1 MAPKNQWKYN
11 KMLICTCVF
20 GQMLSRHL
28 TLEVIMSDI
37 TDVQNSLNINFTG
50 IHALEHLFSVKFY
63 EKWDQDE
70 ISRTILKIWL
80 LIGNLVFVWGSFD
93 A

>member
-1 MAPKNQWKYN
+1 MAFDTSSKIIKKYMKFDKRLYNMAPKNQWKYN

-37 TDVQNSLNINFTG
+37 TDVQKILNINFTG
-50 IHALEHLFSVKFY
+50 IHIFDYLFCVKLY
-63 EKWDQDE
+63 EK
-70 ISRTILKIWL
+70 
-80 LIGNLVFVWGSFD
+80 
-93 A
+93 

>member
-1 MAPKNQWKYN
+1 MF
-11 KMLICTCVF
+11 F

-50 IHALEHLFSVKFY
+50 IHVTGYLFSVKLY
-63 EKWDQDE
+63 ENETKMKSLGQ
-70 ISRTILKIWL
+70 
-80 LIGNLVFVWGSFD
+80 F
-93 A
+93 

>member
-1 MAPKNQWKYN
+1 MDLWHQRTKENTK
-11 KMLICTCVF
+11 KMLICICVF

-50 IHALEHLFSVKFY
+50 IHVSDYLFSLKLY
-63 EKWDQDE
+63 EK
-70 ISRTILKIWL
+70 
-80 LIGNLVFVWGSFD
+80 
-93 A
+93 